1 MTLEEN
7 NMKRLKKGFLG
18 LTLALGLLVTTACG
32 TDATSDAK
40 ASEPIKIGVVGEVN
54 EVWDF
59 VKEKLASD
67 GVEIELVKFTDYATP
82 NVALAEGELDLNS
95 FQTKIFMD
103 SFNEDHGE
111 NLVAI
116 ADTVIAPLGI
126 YSSTIKDVSEIKE
139 NDVIAIPNDV
149 SNEGRALLLLQ
160 TAGLIE
166 VDPAKKQIP
175 VVEDITSNP
184 LNLTFETLDS
194 SQTARAL
201 EDVTASVINSGMA
214 VDAGFIPT
222 EDAVFLEPVTESSDP
237 YYNTIVSREEDKDN
251 EVFQK
256 IIEAYQA
263 EDTKEVIAE
272 TSKGSSIPV
281 W

>member
-1 MTLEEN
+1 M
-7 NMKRLKKGFLG
+7 MKKIKKGFLG
-18 LTLALGLLVTTACG
+18 LTLAVGLLVTTACG
-32 TDATSDAK
+32 TDASK
-40 ASEPIKIGVVGEVN
+40 AEETEPIKIGVVGEVN

-59 VKEKLASD
+59 VKEKLAAD
-67 GVEIELVKFTDYATP
+67 GVEIELIKFSDYATP

-126 YSSTIKDVSEIKE
+126 YSSSIQDISEIKE

-166 VDPAKKQIP
+166 VDPSKGQIP

-201 EDVTASVINSGMA
+201 DDVTASVINSGMA

-237 YYNTIVSREEDKDN
+237 YYNAIVSRDEDKDN

>member
-1 MTLEEN
+1 MTLEEKKMN
-7 NMKRLKKGFLG
+7 IIKKGFLG
-18 LTLALGLLVTTACG
+18 LTLALGLLVATACG
-32 TDATSDAK
+32 TNTTSEAEG
-40 ASEPIKIGVVGEVN
+40 SEPIKIGVVGEVN
-54 EVWDF
+54 EVWEF
-59 VKEKLASD
+59 VKEKLAAED
-67 GVEIELVKFTDYATP
+67 IKIELVKFTDYATP
-82 NVALAEGELDLNS
+82 NVALAEGELELNS
-95 FQTKIFMD
+95 FQTKIFMEA
-103 SFNEDHGE
+103 FNEDHGE

-126 YSSTIKDVSEIKE
+126 YSSTIQDVSEIKE

-166 VDPAKKQIP
+166 VDPSKGQVP

-184 LNLTFETLDS
+184 LNLSFETLDS

-222 EDAVFLEPVTESSDP
+222 EDAVFLEPVTDSSDP
-237 YYNTIVSREEDKDN
+237 YYNAIVSREEDKDN
-251 EVFQK
+251 EVFKK

-263 EDTKEVIAE
+263 EDTKEVIEE

>member
-1 MTLEEN
+1 
-7 NMKRLKKGFLG
+7 MKRIKKGFLG

-32 TDATSDAK
+32 TDTATDAEK
-40 ASEPIKIGVVGEVN
+40 TEPIKIGVVGEVN

-59 VKEKLASD
+59 VKEKLAAD
-67 GVEIELVKFTDYATP
+67 GIEIELVKFTDYATP

-103 SFNEDHGE
+103 SFNKDHDE
-111 NLVAI
+111 HLVAI

-126 YSSTIKDVSEIKE
+126 YSSSIQDISEIKE
-139 NDVIAIPNDV
+139 KDVIAIPNDV

-166 VDPAKKQIP
+166 VDPSKGQIP
-175 VVEDITSNP
+175 VVEDVISNP
-184 LNLTFETLDS
+184 LKLTFETLDS

-201 EDVTASVINSGMA
+201 DDVTVSVINSGMA
-214 VDAGFIPT
+214 VDAGFVPT

-237 YYNTIVSREEDKDN
+237 YYNAIVSRENDKEN
-251 EVFQK
+251 EVFKQ

-263 EDTKEVIAE
+263 EDTKEVIKE

>member
-1 MTLEEN
+1 
-7 NMKRLKKGFLG
+7 MKKIKKGFLG
-18 LTLALGLLVTTACG
+18 LTLALGLFVTTACG
-32 TDATSDAK
+32 TDAASK
-40 ASEPIKIGVVGEVN
+40 ADESEPIKIGVVGEVN

-59 VKEKLASD
+59 VKEKLAAD

-126 YSSTIKDVSEIKE
+126 YSSSIQDVSEIKA

-166 VDPAKKQIP
+166 VDPSKGQIP

-201 EDVTASVINSGMA
+201 DDVDASVINSGMA
-214 VDAGFIPT
+214 VDAGFVPT

-237 YYNTIVSREEDKDN
+237 YYNAIVSREEDTDN
-251 EVFQK
+251 DVFKQ

-263 EDTKEVIAE
+263 EDTKEVIEE

>member
-1 MTLEEN
+1 MTLEEFM
-7 NMKRLKKGFLG
+7 MKKIKKGFLG
-18 LTLALGLLVTTACG
+18 LTLAVGLLVTTACG
-32 TDATSDAK
+32 TDASK
-40 ASEPIKIGVVGEVN
+40 AEETEPIKIGVVGEVN

-59 VKEKLASD
+59 VKEKLAAD
-67 GVEIELVKFTDYATP
+67 GVEIELIKFSDYATP

-126 YSSTIKDVSEIKE
+126 YSSSIQDVSEIKE

-166 VDPAKKQIP
+166 VDPEKKQIP
-175 VVEDITSNP
+175 VVDDITSNP

-201 EDVTASVINSGMA
+201 DDVTASVINSGMA

-237 YYNTIVSREEDKDN
+237 YYNAIVSREEDKDN
-251 EVFQK
+251 EVFKK

>member
-1 MTLEEN
+1 
-7 NMKRLKKGFLG
+7 MKRIKKGFLG
-18 LTLALGLLVTTACG
+18 LTLAVGLLVTTACG
-32 TDATSDAK
+32 TDA
-40 ASEPIKIGVVGEVN
+40 ASEAEETAPIKIGVVGEVN

-59 VKEKLASD
+59 VKEKLAAD

-82 NVALAEGELDLNS
+82 NTALAEGELDLNS

-126 YSSTIKDVSEIKE
+126 YSSNVQDVSEIKE

-166 VDPAKKQIP
+166 VDPSKGQIP
-175 VVEDITSNP
+175 VVDDITSNP

-237 YYNTIVSREEDKDN
+237 YYNAIVAREEDKDN
-251 EVFQK
+251 EVFKQ
-256 IIEAYQA
+256 IIETYQA
-263 EDTKEVIAE
+263 EDTKEVIEE

>member
-1 MTLEEN
+1 M
-7 NMKRLKKGFLG
+7 MKKIKKGFLG

-32 TDATSDAK
+32 TDASK
-40 ASEPIKIGVVGEVN
+40 AEETEPIKIGVVGEVN

-59 VKEKLASD
+59 VKEKLAAD
-67 GVEIELVKFTDYATP
+67 GVEIELIKFSDYATP

-126 YSSTIKDVSEIKE
+126 YSSSIQDISEIKE

-166 VDPAKKQIP
+166 VDPSKGQIP

-201 EDVTASVINSGMA
+201 DDVTASVINSGMA

-237 YYNTIVSREEDKDN
+237 YYNAIVSREEDKDN
-251 EVFQK
+251 EVFKK

>member
-237 YYNTIVSREEDKDN
+237 YYNAIVSREEDKDN